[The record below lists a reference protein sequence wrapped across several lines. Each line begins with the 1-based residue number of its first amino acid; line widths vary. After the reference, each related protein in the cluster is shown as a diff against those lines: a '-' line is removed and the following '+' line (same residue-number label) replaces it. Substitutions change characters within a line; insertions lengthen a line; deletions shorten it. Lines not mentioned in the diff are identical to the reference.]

1 MTVRIGAP
9 EVRQPVQLI
18 DRDGCIEAQT
28 LSPDGHVALYCEL
41 VLGGQ
46 EGLIELV
53 LGYRDPAGELRM
65 RSRREPANYL
75 EAGNAGALVRA
86 AARARGRG
94 EELFVTP
101 LPRSAAEPGKQAAR
115 PGSVVWVDVDGDEV
129 VFNTAIGRA
138 KERHLRRD
146 PRVSLIVV
154 DPEDAYRW
162 LSVTGRAELTTE
174 GADEHIDKLA
184 KKYLDEDRY
193 PWHNPDQQRIIVRI
207 HPEQIDSYGLDG

>member
-1 MTVRIGAP
+1 MATTTA
-9 EVRQPVQLI
+9 
-18 DRDGCIEAQT
+18 T
-28 LSPDGHVALYCEL
+28 LSDDQHAFLQQPFVGEVTTLRADGSPH
-41 VLGGQ
+41 
-46 EGLIELV
+46 
-53 LGYRDPAGELRM
+53 
-65 RSRREPANYL
+65 S
-75 EAGNAGALVRA
+75 
-86 AARARGRG
+86 
-94 EELFVTP
+94 T
-101 LPRSAAEPGKQAAR
+101 
-115 PGSVVWVDVDGDEV
+115 VVWVDVDGDEV